1 MDMKDIVRLVIFDLD
16 GTLLDTVG
24 DLAGACNDL
33 LAAHGWPRHESDEY
47 YYFVGNGINKLIERA
62 LPRDIASPEAA
73 AALRPE
79 FVRLYQ
85 SRITRLTEPYE
96 GIRDLLHELRGRGIE
111 LAVAS
116 NKYQAGTGELVKH
129 FFADVE
135 FLAVLGQREGVPV
148 KPDPTV
154 VREIM
159 AKAGVEAGEVLY
171 VGDSGVDMETARNAG
186 VRSAGVTWGFR
197 PRTELE
203 SCGACHIVDRPE
215 EILDLL

>member
-1 MDMKDIVRLVIFDLD
+1 MVRLVIFDLD

-33 LAAHGWPRHESDEY
+33 LAAHGYPTHAQQEY

-79 FVRLYQ
+79 FVGLYQ

-96 GIRDLLHELRGRGIE
+96 GIRELLAELRRRGIG

-116 NKYQAGTGELVKH
+116 NKYQEGTRELVSH
-129 FFADVE
+129 FFADME
-135 FLAVLGQREGVPV
+135 FRAVFGQRDGVPV
-148 KPDPTV
+148 KPDPAV

-159 AKAGVEAGEVLY
+159 TITKTEAGEVLY
-171 VGDSGVDMETARNAG
+171 VGDSGVDMQTARNAG

-197 PRTELE
+197 PRAELE
-203 SCGACHIVDRPE
+203 SCGACRIVDSPA
-215 EILDLL
+215 EILELL